1 MNDLLKYDAACNRTS
16 LVLPEDLD
24 KEAWLSVGRSL
35 REISSGF
42 MWWLGDWIRFAN
54 EKWGE
59 KYDAAISLGFAYQ
72 TALNAVSVAKKFEF
86 SRRRENLSWGHHEAV
101 AYLEEPFADAFLD
114 DAIAHQWSQKELRKQ
129 VADFRVKDSKCPIF
143 TLDTPS
149 SPAEVS
155 ILPAPGELGAHEKQS
170 SEPPDTSAPSQPS
183 EPIAAGAPESVS
195 EPRME
200 SVPIRSNE
208 PKAGPEI
215 TPPPE
220 KPKPAIVSHEAMNIS
235 LRADLNRAEATV
247 ESLRAQLKEAEQAR
261 EQLFEAQKTIYDLK
275 EKIVWLQNQNV
286 DLKRKL
292 EHARMWL

>member
-1 MNDLLKYDAACNRTS
+1 LAERGEEPT
-16 LVLPEDLD
+16 
-24 KEAWLSVGRSL
+24 R
-35 REISSGF
+35 ISSGI
-42 MWWLGDWIRFAN
+42 MWWLGDWIRFGD

-59 KYDAAISLGFAYQ
+59 KYDEAISLGFAYQ

-114 DAIAHQWSQKELRKQ
+114 DAITRKWSQKELRKQ
-129 VADFRVKDSKCPIF
+129 VADFRVKDSKYPIF

-155 ILPAPGELGAHEKQS
+155 ILPAPGEFGANEEQS

-183 EPIAAGAPESVS
+183 EPVAAGAPESVS
-195 EPRME
+195 EPRIE
-200 SVPIRSNE
+200 SVLIRSS
-208 PKAGPEI
+208 
-215 TPPPE
+215 PPE

-247 ESLRAQLKEAEQAR
+247 ESLQTQLKELSR
-261 EQLFEAQKTIYDLK
+261 PTKNCLK
-275 EKIVWLQNQNV
+275 L
-286 DLKRKL
+286 RKL
-292 EHARMWL
+292 STT